1 MTKSVIK
8 VENVW
13 KQYCLGVIGA
23 TTLRDDLKR
32 RWARLWGKED
42 PTLTIDQTNRLAD
55 KATEPYTWAL
65 QDINIEIKEGE
76 VVGIIGKNGAG
87 KSTLLKILSKIT
99 PPTKGQ
105 VKIRGRIASLLEV
118 GTGMH
123 PELTGIENIY
133 LNGAILGMSRREVR
147 QKLDDI
153 IDFAGIAKYA
163 DTPVKRYSSGMR
175 VRLGFA
181 VAAFLEPDILI
192 VDEVLAVG
200 DAEFQKRAVGK
211 MKEVSSGQGRTV
223 LFVSHNMASVQQL
236 CHSGIVL
243 DEGRVAY
250 RSQNIHEVVQ
260 YYTARVRKHTSMSP
274 KERRDRVGLG
284 NIRVQDLR
292 VTDSK
297 GIPLDTILTGQSVN
311 IEIAYEVL
319 QKEPLNDVM
328 VALSLRR
335 FDGLV
340 VTTLSTEYLHCNF
353 HRVKGQGVWICH
365 LPKLPITKGE
375 YIINVMI
382 RSQGEIQDWLEDAY
396 VLYVENGDFFGT
408 GQSIPVTHSSVLF
421 EHEWKH
427 K

>member
-13 KQYCLGVIGA
+13 KQYRLGVIGA

-65 QDINIEIKEGE
+65 QDINIEIEEGE

-223 LFVSHNMASVQQL
+223 LFVSHNMASVQTL
-236 CHSGIVL
+236 CQRGILLDQGKVL
-243 DEGRVAY
+243 FDGNVEKAVG
-250 RSQNIHEVVQ
+250 
-260 YYTARVRKHTSMSP
+260 YYTTSTVNLVSEY
-274 KERRDRVGLG
+274 KKQQNEKNQINEVQLIDAFNHVKSSFRIDESIKIRLKFNFQDDKRADGVRVGIAVAEQRG
-284 NIRVQDLR
+284 RRVF
-292 VTDSK
+292 T
-297 GIPLDTILTGQSVN
+297 T
-311 IEIAYEVL
+311 EV
-319 QKEPLNDVM
+319 PV
-328 VALSLRR
+328 
-335 FDGLV
+335 
-340 VTTLSTEYLHCNF
+340 STFSRN
-353 HRVKGQGVWICH
+353 
-365 LPKLPITKGE
+365 
-375 YIINVMI
+375 N
-382 RSQGEIQDWLEDAY
+382 
-396 VLYVENGDFFGT
+396 NGDFSVT
-408 GQSIPVTHSSVLF
+408 CEIPPKLLVPGVYKVIPYLHIPNVILFSCIDDTVFFKIEEKGSSFYLYSGKDYGCVFVDCRWQDAGFL
-421 EHEWKH
+421 
-427 K
+427 

>member
-1 MTKSVIK
+1 MAKTVIH
-8 VENVW
+8 VEDVW
-13 KQYCLGVIGA
+13 KRYRLGVIGA

-32 RWARLWGKED
+32 LSAKLRGKED
-42 PTLTIDQTNRLAD
+42 PTVPLD
-55 KATEPYTWAL
+55 KSNHLNHKTKDAYTWAL
-65 QDINIEIKEGE
+65 QNINLEIKEGE
-76 VVGIIGKNGAG
+76 VIGIIGKNGAG

-99 PPTKGQ
+99 PPTRGR

-133 LNGAILGMSRREVR
+133 LNGAILGMSRREIKE
-147 QKLDDI
+147 KLDDI

-223 LFVSHNMASVQQL
+223 LFVSHNMASVQHL
-236 CHSGIVL
+236 CHSGVVL
-243 DEGRVAY
+243 DKGRVVY
-250 RSQNIHEVVQ
+250 QSQNIDEVIQ
-260 YYTARVRKHTSMSP
+260 YYAKQVRQQVSIPLMS
-274 KERRDRVGLG
+274 RNDRSGRG
-284 NIRVQDLR
+284 EIRVQELCI
-292 VTDSK
+292 TDTQ
-297 GIPLDTILTGQSVN
+297 GNLIDTILTGQAVN
-311 IEIAYEVL
+311 IELAYKVSREAPL
-319 QKEPLNDVM
+319 QDVM

-335 FDGLV
+335 FDGTV
-340 VTTLSTEYLHCNF
+340 VTTLSTEYLCSNF
-353 HRVKGQGVWICH
+353 QQLTGEGRLLCH
-365 LPKLPITKGE
+365 IPRLPLTSGE
-375 YIINVMI
+375 YILNVMI
-382 RSQGEIQDWLEDAY
+382 RSQGEIQDWLEDAC
-396 VLYVENGDFFGT
+396 VLCVENGDFFGT
-408 GQSIPVTHSSVLF
+408 GQVVPASHPGVLF
-421 EHEWKH
+421 EHMWKH